1 VRLLRKIVTLGLLA
15 CQSAVAAG
23 ADDMQV
29 RVERHGTT
37 FRVQAA
43 ATVAAAPATVW
54 GVLTDYDHLSE
65 FIPGLTSSVTRLRSG
80 DRALVEQRGEARFF
94 FFAFPI
100 DVRLEVSEWP
110 GQSISSRAVGGNLK
124 HMTGRYDIERSGG
137 AVVVRYRG
145 ELEPVFALP
154 RFIGA
159 LAVRSMAEE
168 QFAAMVAEM
177 ERRAAGAR

>member
-1 VRLLRKIVTLGLLA
+1 MRLLHKTVTLALLA
-15 CQSAVAAG
+15 CQAAVAAG

-29 RVERHGTT
+29 MVERHGTT

-54 GVLTDYDHLSE
+54 EVLTDYDHLSE

-80 DRALVEQRGEARFF
+80 DRVLVEQTGEARFF

-100 DVRLEVSEWP
+100 EVRLEVSESP
-110 GQSISSRAVGGNLK
+110 GESIRSRAVGGNLK
-124 HMTGRYDIERSGG
+124 HMTGRYDIERAGG
-137 AVVVRYRG
+137 GVVVRYRG
-145 ELEPVFALP
+145 ELEPDFALP

-168 QFAAMVAEM
+168 QFAAMVAEI
-177 ERRAAGAR
+177 ERRAAGTR

>member
-1 VRLLRKIVTLGLLA
+1 MLALVA
-15 CQSAVAAG
+15 CQAPAAAG

-29 RVERHGTT
+29 RVERHGTS
-37 FRVQAA
+37 FRVQAT

-65 FIPGLTSSVTRLRSG
+65 FIPGLTSSVTRHRAG
-80 DRALVEQRGEARFF
+80 DHALVEQTGEARFF
-94 FFAFPI
+94 FFAFPVE
-100 DVRLEVSEWP
+100 VRLEVSESP

-124 HMTGRYDIERSGG
+124 YMTGRYDIERSGG

-145 ELEPVFALP
+145 ELEPVVALP

-168 QFAAMVAEM
+168 QFAAMVAEI